1 MASFQHAN
9 ESGISHAI
17 EDLPQIASS
26 LNLSNSAFKP
36 KVNYDIS
43 SFSPRDGSAFLG
55 YSATPRDASHILDA
69 AHRMDMSHSLQEANR
84 NLKSELQ
91 ECQHRLRNAE
101 QRASHAESELRAL
114 QASISPNF
122 TLIPE
127 LKDTTLTGDIDSS
140 VEVSQISKRLPSPRL
155 DNFLKGNGSRRPAS
169 RNGGD
174 ESDVR
179 CENLLQ
185 VIDDLRTRLAS
196 TTQDL
201 GQKNTAGDESDLWRF
216 AAMREQ
222 LRWADNLAL
231 DQSKKKEAAL
241 SCLRNVIASC
251 RKSIRLTPKH
261 LLPEQF
267 DTDNTSEAT
276 TEDAQQWIDCVLH
289 AYSAVISKV
298 LSLENRNLA
307 LEHTCEE
314 LRAAMS
320 LQQVSKE
327 SDLRTK
333 SIHETLLSMLKPHD
347 DASLY
352 PTKPFP
358 FAKALSERETARN
371 LSSEFLQCDARSDK
385 TEKVIPIL
393 KRFIHKYEFMQ
404 DILEKLANNM
414 NDQVALVDSILAEF
428 QTLVK
433 CNSSDSQLYPIQRSF
448 QFIHQELMRLDECFH
463 LMSNRHSNGHAAAGG
478 LWKI

>member
-9 ESGISHAI
+9 ESAMSRAI

-69 AHRMDMSHSLQEANR
+69 AHRMDMQEANR

-114 QASISPNF
+114 QASMSPNS

-127 LKDTTLTGDIDSS
+127 PKDTTLTGDIDLS

-185 VIDDLRTRLAS
+185 VIDDLRARLAS

-216 AAMREQ
+216 ATMREQ

-241 SCLRNVIASC
+241 SSLRGVIASC
-251 RKSIRLTPKH
+251 QKTIRLTPRH
-261 LLPEQF
+261 LLPENF
-267 DTDNTSEAT
+267 NAHSSFEDGY
-276 TEDAQQWIDCVLH
+276 EDAQQWIQRLLH
-289 AYSAVISKV
+289 VHGAVISKV
-298 LSLENRNLA
+298 LSLENRNLE
-307 LEHTCEE
+307 LENQCQE
-314 LRAAMS
+314 LRKTLVSHQITRKSDSFTDSFDETIFSMLAAHDDGMS
-320 LQQVSKE
+320 L
-327 SDLRTK
+327 
-333 SIHETLLSMLKPHD
+333 
-347 DASLY
+347 
-352 PTKPFP
+352 PTKPTTYGN
-358 FAKALSERETARN
+358 ALSERETAR
-371 LSSEFLQCDARSDK
+371 
-385 TEKVIPIL
+385 
-393 KRFIHKYEFMQ
+393 
-404 DILEKLANNM
+404 
-414 NDQVALVDSILAEF
+414 
-428 QTLVK
+428 
-433 CNSSDSQLYPIQRSF
+433 
-448 QFIHQELMRLDECFH
+448 
-463 LMSNRHSNGHAAAGG
+463 
-478 LWKI
+478 